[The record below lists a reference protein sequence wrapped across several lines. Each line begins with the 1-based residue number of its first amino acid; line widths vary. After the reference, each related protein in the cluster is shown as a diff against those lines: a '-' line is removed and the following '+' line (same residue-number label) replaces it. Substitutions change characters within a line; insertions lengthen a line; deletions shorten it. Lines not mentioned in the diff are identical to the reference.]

1 MPSEKDIGQTGAP
14 NYTKEAFQWQ
24 YNVIGLA
31 GAAAAAIVTGTAL
44 PLVLAAG
51 VELMYLATVPQMAR
65 FQRLIRSKKF
75 EEEKRR
81 HDERLKQMMNA
92 LPPDVRDR
100 YRHLESIAM
109 DIRRNYDR
117 LSSSSQI
124 FTGQLQ
130 DQLRGLLTSYIRLAS
145 SDVQHI
151 QYLQSTNPD
160 YIRREAA
167 RIRDGLGK
175 EAAKVQEINTKRIE
189 ILEKRLEKY
198 QKIRENRQVI
208 EAQCR
213 AVEDVLQLIR
223 DQSITMTDPQQVSDR
238 LENLVKDVEHTEDS
252 VREMEAIFQLA
263 PEADSFGGG
272 DTSPGRDRLRS

>member
-1 MPSEKDIGQTGAP
+1 MPNDKDIGHSGAP
-14 NYTKEAFQWQ
+14 NYLKEAFQWQ
-24 YNVIGLA
+24 YNVVGLA
-31 GAAAAAIVTGTAL
+31 GAAAAAVVTGTAL

-81 HDERLKQMMNA
+81 HDERMKQMTNA

-100 YRHLESIAM
+100 YRHLESIAT

-124 FTGQLQ
+124 FVGQLH
-130 DQLRGLLTSYIRLAS
+130 DQLRGLLTSYVRLAS
-145 SDVQHI
+145 ADVQHI

-160 YIRREAA
+160 YIRREAT
-167 RIRDGLGK
+167 RIREGLAK
-175 EAAKVQEINTKRIE
+175 EAPKVQEINTRRIE
-189 ILEKRLEKY
+189 ILEKRIEKY

-213 AVEDVLQLIR
+213 TIEDVLQLIR

-238 LENLVKDVEHTEDS
+238 LETLVRDVEQTEDN
-252 VREMEAIFQLA
+252 VREMEAIFQMA
-263 PEADSFGGG
+263 PEAESINDGPPSA
-272 DTSPGRDRLRS
+272 RNRLRN

>member
-124 FTGQLQ
+124 FVGQLQ
-130 DQLRGLLTSYIRLAS
+130 DQLRGLLTSYVRLAS
-145 SDVQHI
+145 ADVQHI

-167 RIRDGLGK
+167 RIKDGLGK
-175 EAAKVQEINTKRIE
+175 ETAKVQEINSKRIE

-223 DQSITMTDPQQVSDR
+223 DQSITMADPQQVSDR

-272 DTSPGRDRLRS
+272 DTSLGRDRLRS